1 MTSRYRCRP
10 PRRDRTS
17 AHLRS
22 AGAGCRGAGNKGLT
36 TAALSFIGAGIIL
49 HVGIGFR
56 WPFAHKATQEN
67 P

>member
-10 PRRDRTS
+10 PRRDRAS
-17 AHLRS
+17 ARS
-22 AGAGCRGAGNKGLT
+22 AVSRSWLSGAGNKWLT

-56 WPFAHKATQEN
+56 WPFAHKTKQEN